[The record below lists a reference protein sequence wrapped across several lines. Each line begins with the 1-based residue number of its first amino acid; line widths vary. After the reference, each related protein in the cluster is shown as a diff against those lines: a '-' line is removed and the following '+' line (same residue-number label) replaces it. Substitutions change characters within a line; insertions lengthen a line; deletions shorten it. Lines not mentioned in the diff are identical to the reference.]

1 MASGQRI
8 AVWLKPEQREF
19 VGAVAQEAGCVVTHA
34 GTPTVGR
41 SGEVAGVLCAAAFDD
56 LRAATATLDV
66 DALWLACAPGLGDER
81 AEQRLLAERSE
92 RGLRCVST
100 EPFPAS
106 AMALASGAGGID
118 EQPWPRQLGML
129 RATPAWTRAAEAV
142 REFGPV
148 RMLLAQAFVP
158 PEASSLGAGL
168 VSLLDLV
175 SSVMLEA
182 ETIDAVY
189 VGPRA
194 ASGLHAAPPETLRDL
209 HGDMAATLR
218 FAGASAVIAASNTSH
233 RWSFSITLISERG
246 RLHITERD
254 WEWLSSDGTVVDKFK
269 PAKKK
274 APGTAADPAIDI
286 FAESLRVTLQ
296 HRREPHAEAAHILV
310 HAALLSARTG
320 QPESPDTIRRLA
332 GL

>member
-1 MASGQRI
+1 MHLMASGQRI

-19 VGAVAQEAGCVVTHA
+19 VGAVAQAAACVVTHA
-34 GTPTVGR
+34 GTPAVGR
-41 SGEVAGVLCAAAFDD
+41 SGEVAGLLGAAAFDD
-56 LRAATATLDV
+56 LRAAAATLDV
-66 DALWLACAPGLGDER
+66 DALWLACAPGLSDER
-81 AEQRLLAERSE
+81 AEQRLLAELAE

-106 AMALASGAGGID
+106 AMALAGGIE

-129 RATPAWTRAAEAV
+129 RATSAWTRAAEAL
-142 REFGPV
+142 REFRPV

-158 PEASSLGAGL
+158 SEASSLGAGL

-194 ASGLHAAPPETLRDL
+194 ASGIHAAPPETLRDL

-274 APGTAADPAIDI
+274 APGTAADPAIEI
-286 FAESLRVTLQ
+286 FAESLRVTLR
-296 HRREPHAEAAHILV
+296 HRREPHAEAAHILT